1 MSMIHD
7 VAICS
12 FACSVCTW

>member
-1 MSMIHD
+1 MIHN